1 MANIRRSRDPDYYT
15 VTTFGMDENG
25 EAEEGGECLLVP
37 ESASAPPAVV
47 GFEGYLQGG

>member
-1 MANIRRSRDPDYYT
+1 M
-15 VTTFGMDENG
+15 GENG

-37 ESASAPPAVV
+37 ESASASVPPAVV